1 MIYMKLPFPFP
12 EQFQL
17 HLTVSEVTLQGNIF
31 HVATREKKK
40 KKLKPEI
47 QGMGDGSVYE
57 VIST

>member
-40 KKLKPEI
+40 KE
-47 QGMGDGSVYE
+47 
-57 VIST
+57 T

>member
-1 MIYMKLPFPFP
+1 M
-12 EQFQL
+12 
-17 HLTVSEVTLQGNIF
+17 LQQ
-31 HVATREKKK
+31 EKKKK